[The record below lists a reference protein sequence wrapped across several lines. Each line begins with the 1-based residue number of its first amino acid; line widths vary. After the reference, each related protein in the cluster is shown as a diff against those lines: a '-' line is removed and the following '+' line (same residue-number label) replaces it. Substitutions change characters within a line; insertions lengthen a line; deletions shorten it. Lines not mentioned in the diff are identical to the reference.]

1 MAKDYAQL
9 NDKDLLEHY
18 RVSGDNKFIGTLLAR
33 YSLMVLGV
41 CMKYLKNTADAQ
53 DAAQLVFEK
62 AFLEADKYEIPYFK
76 SWIYT
81 VARNLCLM
89 RLRNHRHQIEPI
101 EELQEMPD
109 LEIITA
115 DELQLKEFLKQEEN
129 ASLHEA
135 LTQLNEEQSTCIK
148 LFYFEKKSYQ
158 EIQQTTGYTFQQV
171 KSHIQNGKRMLRNIL
186 GKKSESHERD

>member
-1 MAKDYAQL
+1 LDS
-9 NDKDLLEHY
+9 Y
-18 RVSGDNKFIGTLLAR
+18 RECGDNKYIGTLLAR

-53 DAAQLVFEK
+53 DAAQQVFEK
-62 AFLEADKYEIPYFK
+62 AFIEVDKYEIPYFK

-81 VARNLCLM
+81 VARNICLM
-89 RLRNHRHQIEPI
+89 RLRNQRHHLEPI
-101 EELQEMPD
+101 EEFPEMPD
-109 LEIITA
+109 LEIVSA
-115 DELQLKEFLKQEEN
+115 DELRLKEFLKEKEN
-129 ASLHEA
+129 TSLHEA
-135 LTQLNEEQSTCIK
+135 LDELNQEQATCIK

-158 EIQQTTGYTFQQV
+158 EIQHTTGYTFHQV